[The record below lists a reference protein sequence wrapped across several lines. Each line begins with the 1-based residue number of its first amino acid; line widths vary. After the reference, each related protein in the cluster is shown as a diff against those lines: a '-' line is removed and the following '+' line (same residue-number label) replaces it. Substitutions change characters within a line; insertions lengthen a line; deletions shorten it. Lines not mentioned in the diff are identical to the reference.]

1 VSQTLATKYAGEAY
15 EFLDIKERLQNHI
28 DEIISFNGTHENFA
42 VGVVDIVDSTKIT
55 AHLPKKKMCTF
66 YGIFLNSMAMI
77 VKEYDG
83 VVVKNIGDSLLYYF
97 PKTSSFDKDILAKSI
112 KCGITMIKSSGI
124 INQKM
129 HEADLPSV
137 HYRVSQD
144 FGDVMIAK
152 SVISSCD
159 DVFGVTVNLCT
170 KINRMAK
177 PDGMIIG
184 HDLYEITKSQ
194 SQYDFKLIPGY
205 SAGLKIQYPVYSVEL
220 SLPIAPSKRKTIAKA
235 SFMNGILVSLGQMF
249 SL

>member
-1 VSQTLATKYAGEAY
+1 MSQHLATKYAGKAY
-15 EFLDIKERLQNHI
+15 ESLDIKERLQNHI
-28 DEIISFNGTHENFA
+28 DEIISFNGAHKNLA
-42 VGVVDIVDSTKIT
+42 VGIVDIVDSTKIT
-55 AHLPKKKMCTF
+55 AHLPKQKMCTY

-77 VKEYDG
+77 IKEYDG
-83 VVVKNIGDSLLYYF
+83 VVVKNVGDSLLYYF
-97 PKTSSFDKDILAKSI
+97 PKTSSFDKDSLAKSL

-129 HEADLPSV
+129 QEADLPSV
-137 HYRVSQD
+137 HFRISQD

-152 SVISSCD
+152 SVISSGD

-184 HDLYEITKSQ
+184 HDLYQITKSQ
-194 SQYDFKLIPGY
+194 NQYDFKLIPGY
-205 SAGLKIQYPVYSVEL
+205 SVGLKTLYPVYSVES
-220 SLPIAPSKRKTIAKA
+220 SLPIPPSKRETIAKA
-235 SFMNGILVSLGQMF
+235 SFMNGVLVSLGQIF

>member
-1 VSQTLATKYAGEAY
+1 MSQTLATKYTGKAY
-15 EFLDIKERLQNHI
+15 ESLDIKERLQNHI
-28 DEIISFNGTHENFA
+28 DEIISFNGVHKNFA

-55 AHLPKKKMCTF
+55 VHLPKQKMCTY

-77 VKEYDG
+77 IKEYDG
-83 VVVKNIGDSLLYYF
+83 VVVKNLGDSLLYYF
-97 PKTSSFDKDILAKSI
+97 PKTSSFDKDILVKSI
-112 KCGITMIKSSGI
+112 KCGITMIKSSGV

-137 HYRVSQD
+137 HYRISQD

-152 SVISSCD
+152 SVISSGD
-159 DVFGVTVNLCT
+159 DVFGTTVNLCT

-194 SQYDFKLIPGY
+194 NKFDFKLVPGY
-205 SAGLKIQYPVYSVEL
+205 SAGLKIQYPLYSVDS
-220 SLPIAPSKRKTIAKA
+220 SLLVAPSKRKTAAKA
-235 SFMNGILVSLGQMF
+235 SFLSGILFGLGQIF